1 MGGHF
6 DPNMTR
12 SSIILNQNYHVMS
25 RSTLFTERLHA
36 GNIYHIYNQTNNKE
50 SMFKSVGNRIRFLR
64 NLEKY
69 ISPFAHI
76 FAYNLLDNHFHL
88 LIEVLMKEEMLR
100 LHSKQFF
107 QFLSNKCQELIYS
120 DEDNMDEILENR
132 FRSMLSGY
140 SNYFNRTNK
149 RRGNFF
155 HRPFCRKLIDNNEYF
170 KKATYYIHANA
181 IKHGL
186 VDDILVHDWT
196 SFHSVMIGD
205 QSLLSLDKMY
215 EYFGGEGEFFRYH
228 AIADYPEND
237 EDFVIEEEQV
247 YKNLGEDLKKG

>member
-1 MGGHF
+1 
-6 DPNMTR
+6 
-12 SSIILNQNYHVMS
+12 MS
-25 RSTLFTERLHA
+25 KSTLFTERLYG

-50 SMFKSVGNRIRFLR
+50 PMFRSVGNRIRFLR

-76 FAYNLLDNHFHL
+76 FVYNLLGNHFHL
-88 LIEVLMKEEMLR
+88 LIEVLLKEEMMR

-107 QFLSNKCQELIYS
+107 QYLSPKCQELVYA

-140 SNYFNRTNK
+140 STYYNK
-149 RRGNFF
+149 RNERRGNFF

-170 KKATYYIHANA
+170 KKAVYYIHTNA
-181 IKHGL
+181 IRHGL
-186 VDDILVHDWT
+186 VEDLLDYDWT
-196 SFHSVMIGD
+196 SFHSVIVRD
-205 QSLLSLDKMY
+205 KSLLSLDRMY
-215 EYFGGEGEFFRYH
+215 EYFGGEGEFFRFH
-228 AIADYPEND
+228 AVTDYLEND

-247 YKNLGEDLKKG
+247 FKNIGEVLKKE